1 MLIKEDSKR
10 VTYAAVF
17 IPDDASQPTEFVL
30 PADTRH
36 IPREFVRFDFNRHA
50 RAAMKGHLLC
60 GNCFEGAEG
69 SEPKG
74 VEVHHRRGSR
84 IAHATFSTYPDT
96 IGDHAQY
103 CQSRRERLQA
113 AFDGREVRFNILG
126 KAQEWKDPRLEGY
139 KVFNIHGNLSDLIKA
154 ADHMSRE
161 RAQAAQYVVGGRVV
175 PHSNFFIDG
184 DNWKRMALK
193 LNGKG
198 KAEFLPR
205 IFHVSRLQAES
216 LRDFANRA
224 SGLPEQEIKISLR
237 QYEFFDEDNVRHI
250 VQPSIV
256 TDKDHVK
263 AVFEQDGD
271 YLVMGAFTHLPFKT
285 RGQSVIIHDIRIQ
298 VDEEGQAVRLYKKE
312 GNQIR
317 DYNALHSLGID
328 AEAVSM
334 IEPQRRSV
342 PRTKKPQVMPGQVDM
357 FEQVADTPKLH

>member
-17 IPDDASQPTEFVL
+17 VPDDVSQPMEFVL

-36 IPREFVRFDFNRHA
+36 VPHEFVLFDFNRHA

-69 SEPKG
+69 SEPQG

-84 IAHATFSTYPDT
+84 AAHATFSTYPDT
-96 IGDHAQY
+96 VKDHTQY
-103 CQSRRERLQA
+103 CQSRRDKLQA
-113 AFDGREVRFNILG
+113 VFDAREVRFNMLG
-126 KAQEWKDPRLEGY
+126 HTPASQDARLEGH
-139 KVFNIHGNLSDLIKA
+139 KVFNIHGNLSDLVKA

-161 RAQAAQYVVGGRVV
+161 KGQAAQYVIGGRVV
-175 PHSNFFIDG
+175 PHANFFIDG
-184 DNWKRMALK
+184 DNWKRMVGK
-193 LNGKG
+193 LNDKG

-237 QYEFFDEDNVRHI
+237 QYEFYDQDNVRHI
-250 VQPSIV
+250 IQPSIA
-256 TDKDHVK
+256 TNEDGVK

-271 YLVMGAFTHLPFKT
+271 YLVMGAFTHLPFKA
-285 RGQSVIIHDIRIQ
+285 RGQSVVIHDIRIRI
-298 VDEEGQAVRLYKKE
+298 DEEGQAVRLYKKE
-312 GNQIR
+312 GRQIR

-328 AEAVSM
+328 AEAVSL
-334 IEPQRRSV
+334 IEPQRSSAPK
-342 PRTKKPQVMPGQVDM
+342 PRKAQVLPGQSELFGPVD
-357 FEQVADTPKLH
+357 APNLH